1 MNQLPVLYILV
12 NIYVEK
18 MDDFM
23 KYIVILVH
31 INQINSSLFHKNTVK
46 YNCIAFYDCIFSYK
60 PVIFDELFKFMSC
73 WFECFPG
80 GS

>member
-18 MDDFM
+18 IDDFM

-31 INQINSSLFHKNTVK
+31 IIKVIVLHLIKILLSITVLHFTTASSLINQLFLM
-46 YNCIAFYDCIFSYK
+46 NCLNS
-60 PVIFDELFKFMSC
+60 
-73 WFECFPG
+73 
-80 GS
+80 